1 METCMRPIPCRT
13 ATRLALAA
21 ALALSA
27 GGLAAEPVAYTLD
40 PNHTMVLARW
50 NHFGFSNPVASFGQ
64 GQGTL
69 VYDPQEPAAARVE
82 VTLPLSGLT
91 GFVPRFDEHLRSADF
106 FDAQNH
112 PEARFRS
119 TAVTPAG
126 EGRLKVAGELTIKG
140 ITRPVVLDVRINKV
154 GELRGRPAAGF
165 DATAT
170 LRRSEFDLGRF
181 VPNVSDEVQLSI
193 TTEALGPVPGE

>member
-1 METCMRPIPCRT
+1 MRIPMLRIVS
-13 ATRLALAA
+13 RPALAA

-27 GGLAAEPVAYTLD
+27 ATLAAEPVTYSLD
-40 PNHTMVLARW
+40 PNHTIVLARW
-50 NHFGFSNPVASFGQ
+50 NHFGFSNPVAHFGQ
-64 GQGTL
+64 VQGTL
-69 VYDPQEPAAARVE
+69 VYDADDPAASRVE
-82 VTLPLSGLT
+82 VVLPLAGLT

-106 FDAQNH
+106 FDADNH

-119 TAVTPAG
+119 TAVEPAG

-140 ITRPVVLDVRINKV
+140 ITRPVTLDVRINKV

-181 VPNVSDEVQLSI
+181 VPNVSDEVELSI
-193 TTEALGPVPGE
+193 TTEALGPPAGE